1 MAVLSQS
8 FFVGRFHAI
17 QLSTL
22 PKNLVDA
29 KHLRAVRVVLG
40 LTLGVVFAVNRC
52 PCLGGH
58 ARGQPQPKAEE
69 MRW

>member
-1 MAVLSQS
+1 MAELTQG